1 MKVNRELILQAALEL
16 LNEVG
21 SEELTLRRLAL
32 KLKIQAP
39 TLYWH
44 FKSKEDLTD
53 AMATLI
59 LAEGA
64 SQMLPDTPESGWKV
78 WVSIFGHGLRKVL
91 LKYRDGARVV
101 AGSRLTDTQYLE
113 ITERIGARLVEAG
126 FSLRQAVV
134 LLSSVY
140 TLTVSFVVEEQAVFP
155 LPGQRSPKYDIEAR
169 KAALDAAKFP
179 LHRETGEILFDE
191 FDRRYQESLAL
202 LIDGASL
209 NMP

>member
-64 SQMLPDTPESGWKV
+64 SQMLPDRPESGWKV

-91 LKYRDGARVV
+91 LKYRDGARIV

-202 LIDGASL
+202 LIDGTSL
-209 NMP
+209 NVP